1 MRTVGGFE
9 GLVLPETTL
18 YAGQEPLEPRDTFA
32 DEDPCSGE
40 YFADIPTASPA
51 DVDAVVAAARR
62 ALSDPSWRNLTPL
75 QRERLLHA
83 FADAI
88 EADLPRLSAL
98 EALDTGKP
106 DRVLQGISAIAASQL
121 LGPSADRRSQLGPL
135 ISEQHHAKVSGFVR
149 RATQSGI
156 EMLLCSDCIPVRET
170 RC

>member
-9 GLVLPETTL
+9 GLVLPETTV
-18 YAGQEPLEPRDTFA
+18 YAGREPLESRDTLA

-51 DVDAVVAAARR
+51 DIDAVVAAAKR
-62 ALSDPSWRNLTPL
+62 AFSDPSWRNMTPL

-88 EADLPRLSAL
+88 EADLPRLAAL

-106 DRVLQGISAIAASQL
+106 VAIAETVDIPVCYAGTRLYVHRSIYDRVLHERNVVKI
-121 LGPSADRRSQLGPL
+121 
-135 ISEQHHAKVSGFVR
+135 
-149 RATQSGI
+149 
-156 EMLLCSDCIPVRET
+156 
-170 RC
+170 